1 MSMTNQDILD
11 EIAMVR
17 NHGEQSKSIYK
28 TAIEHYCNFHQMT
41 IQELID
47 EADEEEEAGIRW
59 KKRKLKKR
67 LLTFRQWLIQQQYKK
82 ATIKSYF
89 TAVKVIYK
97 YFEIEIGEMPQLNNK
112 SVNLPEPIGFKDILT
127 HEEINLVLQNTNKK
141 FNALILFMCSSGCA
155 RAETLS
161 LSIQQFIDATVS
173 YHGKTDI
180 LEALHTLQGMNDVVP
195 TFYLKRIKTNKY
207 YYTFCSPEAVKSIVN
222 YLLNDRL
229 KYSENGELITK
240 PSEQLFKIKASYL
253 PAALWELNKELNLG
267 RAGSYQRLRT
277 HMFRKF
283 NASILKKAGMSESDI
298 DEIQG
303 RGKSSTRA
311 AYFYE
316 DPETLRKKYI
326 DCLPA
331 LAINDNVNVL
341 DFKAPEYRRLE
352 EEVKEK
358 NDLVNNME
366 ERLSNVEEIFN
377 QVNSL
382 SDDEILG
389 LFAKKKQGD

>member
-17 NHGEQSKSIYK
+17 NHGQQSKNTYK
-28 TAIEHYCNFHQMT
+28 KAIAHYCNFHQMT
-41 IQELID
+41 MQELID
-47 EADEEEEAGIRW
+47 EADEEEENGIRW
-59 KKRKLKKR
+59 KRRKLKKR
-67 LLTFRQWLIQQQYKK
+67 LLTFRQWLIQQEYKK

-89 TAVKVIYK
+89 TSVKVIYK
-97 YFEIEIGEMPQLNNK
+97 YFEIEIGELPPLSNK
-112 SVNLPEPIGFKDILT
+112 NLNLPEPIGFKDILT

-161 LSIQQFIDATVS
+161 ITIQQFIDATVS

-180 LEALHTLQGMNDVVP
+180 LEALHILKGMNDVVP

-229 KYSENGELITK
+229 KYNETGELLTK
-240 PSEQLFKIKASYL
+240 PSEQLFKIRAGYL
-253 PAALWELNKELNLG
+253 PVALYELNNELGLG
-267 RAGSYQRLRT
+267 RAGTYQRLRT

-283 NASILKKAGMSESDI
+283 NASTLKKAGMSESDI

-316 DPETLRKKYI
+316 DPEVLRKKYI
-326 DCLPA
+326 DCLPS

-366 ERLSNVEEIFN
+366 ERLSQVEEIFN
-377 QVNSL
+377 QVNNL